1 MLLLVGLGNPGPG
14 YAKNR
19 HNLGFMAV
27 DEIVHRHGFGP
38 FRRRFQSDI
47 SEGRVGHEKLLV
59 LKPLQYMNRSGLPIK
74 SAADFYK
81 LEPEEIIVIYDEIDL
96 APGKVRVKKGGGHGG
111 HNGIRDVARHMGP
124 DFWRVRVGVGHPG
137 DKDRVEGYV
146 LQDFPKAEWPL
157 IERVI
162 AAVAEELPL
171 LVDGDD
177 GAFMS
182 KVAHRVTPPKPK
194 AQPEAQGTE
203 PKAQPE
209 AQDVKPKPGPEAET
223 SSRKTDPEAAA
234 NPKPG
239 PSAGDLKSAL
249 DTARAKFETK
259 KSGDDGV

>member
-27 DEIVHRHGFGP
+27 DEIVRRHGFGP
-38 FRRRFQSDI
+38 YRRRFQSDI
-47 SEGRVGHEKLLV
+47 SEGHVGGEKLLA

-74 SAADFYK
+74 SAAAFYK

-146 LQDFPKAEWPL
+146 LQDFAKAEWPL

-162 AAVAEELPL
+162 DAVADELPL

-182 KVAHRVTPPKPK
+182 KVAHRVNPPRPK
-194 AQPEAQGTE
+194 AQDIE
-203 PKAQPE
+203 PKA
-209 AQDVKPKPGPEAET
+209 
-223 SSRKTDPEAAA
+223 DPEAKTSGQTPETDSAPAA
-234 NPKPG
+234 G
-239 PSAGDLKSAL
+239 SGASAGDIKSAL
-249 DTARAKFETK
+249 DAARAKFETK
-259 KSGDDGV
+259 KPGGDGV